1 MKDYRKRYLLLLL
14 LSLLLHMAGYWW
26 YLYKMPKVL
35 STPEQSQ
42 TVSVTLK
49 QASKPAETPPT
60 QPEQKPPE
68 QAKIKEEP
76 KPQETVEKNHAPR
89 DNADEF
95 ASDNQDDKQATE
107 IIAGGAPDDKISKAT
122 ELTKQVIAEKQPI
135 AEDSSDS
142 ATQDNQ
148 SAQEQADVG
157 DFFDKAQ
164 KEKRSFVDVHSD
176 DKGQMDS
183 SEQLTGTTLDDII
196 AASIEST
203 KHSSDGSPTAS
214 DSFEPPPAL
223 KELLIEIPSKPLE
236 IEIPSEFLNNVG
248 NMQLLSDIS
257 LRDAEVQQPYS
268 EKRSKELALANKYLA
283 RMNKQVQKFWINPY
297 KGGRMFRGII
307 KVELNVNGY
316 LENVRIYRTSGHHL
330 LDISVMDA
338 IRAVPR
344 FDVPDNEIITNR
356 YYRNMSFHYSSIEA
370 KTELMPFEIEV
381 QDKEES

>member
-1 MKDYRKRYLLLLL
+1 
-14 LSLLLHMAGYWW
+14 
-26 YLYKMPKVL
+26 MPKVL

-214 DSFEPPPAL
+214 DNFEPPPAL